1 MHEVLPKIAQI
12 PKQVGRIEI
21 LNKNDVPQ
29 KAILSKALTPNLDP
43 RIKIASKV

>member
-1 MHEVLPKIAQI
+1 MPKH
-12 PKQVGRIEI
+12 VGRMEV

-29 KAILSKALTPNLDP
+29 KAIFSKALTPNLDP

>member
-29 KAILSKALTPNLDP
+29 KAIFDTALTPNLDP
-43 RIKIASKV
+43 RINIANRV